1 MPESIL
7 IPIDGSKGAR
17 RGATHALELAS
28 ANAAD
33 VHLLFVVEDRIHG
46 GTPALSTEELYLETV
61 ERNAERRLAAVSAQA
76 RERGVEAT
84 VVCRRGNPCDI
95 IPSYAREHGIDTI
108 VMGRHGAVSGR
119 RNHHRACIDV
129 VSNTSDVPVVTV

>member
-1 MPESIL
+1 MPDSIL

-17 RGATHALELAS
+17 RGAKHALELAS
-28 ANAAD
+28 TNTAD

-46 GTPALSTEELYLETV
+46 GTPALSTEELYLEAV
-61 ERNAERRLAAVSAQA
+61 ERDAERHLAAFSDQA

-84 VVCRRGNPCDI
+84 ATCRRGDPCDV

-108 VMGRHGAVSGR
+108 VMGRHGSVAGR
-119 RNHHRACIDV
+119 RNHHRGCIDV
-129 VSNTSDVPVVTV
+129 VSSTSNIPVVAV